1 MAVLRIPRSS
11 GFRLEVA
18 DFWLIFVWLIIIEW
32 IIIKVS
38 ISSKLF
44 DRFNVLRS
52 VELDVLFDFIAL
64 IFQDISLTL
73 KLLNVVLD
81 FLFGCLYACHFRLEL
96 IKSRLFLVDLC
107 LAVFFNLS
115 AGLHIGKQLLSSL
128 IILHELFI

>member
-18 DFWLIFVWLIIIEW
+18 DFGLIFGWLIIIEW

-38 ISSKLF
+38 ISSELF
-44 DRFNVLRS
+44 DRFNVFCS
-52 VELDVLFDFIAL
+52 VELDVLFDFVAL
-64 IFQDISLTL
+64 IFQDVSFTL

-96 IKSRLFLVDLC
+96 IKSRLFLVDLS